1 MTPKEHL
8 SRVKRT
14 YDLIQDIESEI
25 RMLNVTRDGLTGMS
39 FDKELVQTS
48 LTDTGLENQIILIE
62 QKEDKLKELRKE
74 YKLIRADAEQRIDK
88 LKVEGER
95 KVLKLRYLE
104 FKEWSDICEEMH
116 KTQDAVYSLH
126 KRALNHYIC

>member
-62 QKEDKLKELRKE
+62 QKEDRLKELRKE

-95 KVLKLRYLE
+95 KVLKLRYLD
-104 FKEWSDICEEMH
+104 FKEWSDICEEMQ

>member
-25 RMLNVTRDGLTGMS
+25 GMLKSTRDGMTGMS

-62 QKEDKLKELRKE
+62 QKQDRLNELKRE
-74 YKLIRADAEQRIDK
+74 YQIIRADVSERIGK

-95 KVLKLRYLE
+95 KVLKLRYLD
-104 FKEWSDICEEMH
+104 FKEWSDICEEMQ

>member
-62 QKEDKLKELRKE
+62 QKEDRLKELRKE

-104 FKEWSDICEEMH
+104 FKEWSDICEEMR

>member
-8 SRVKRT
+8 SRVKRIH
-14 YDLIQDIESEI
+14 DLIQDIEAEI
-25 RMLNVTRDGLTGMS
+25 KMLNSTRDGLTGMS

-62 QKEDKLKELRKE
+62 QKEDRLKELRKE

-104 FKEWSDICEEMH
+104 FKEWSDICEEMQ

>member
-62 QKEDKLKELRKE
+62 QKEDRLKELRKE

-104 FKEWSDICEEMH
+104 FKEWSDICEEMQ

>member
-62 QKEDKLKELRKE
+62 QKEDRLKELRKE

-95 KVLKLRYLE
+95 KVLKLRYRE
-104 FKEWSDICEEMH
+104 FKEWSDICEEMR

>member
-25 RMLNVTRDGLTGMS
+25 RMLKSTRDGMTGMS

-62 QKEDKLKELRKE
+62 QKQDRLNELKRE

-88 LKVEGER
+88 LKIEGER
-95 KVLKLRYLE
+95 KVLKLRYLD
-104 FKEWSDICEEMH
+104 FKEWSDICEEMQ

>member
-62 QKEDKLKELRKE
+62 QKEDRLKELRKE

-88 LKVEGER
+88 LKLEGER

-104 FKEWSDICEEMH
+104 FKEWSDICEEMQ

>member
-8 SRVKRT
+8 SRVKRIH
-14 YDLIQDIESEI
+14 DLIQDIEAEI
-25 RMLNVTRDGLTGMS
+25 KMLNSTRDGLTGMS

-62 QKEDKLKELRKE
+62 QKEDRLKELRKE
-74 YKLIRADAEQRIDK
+74 YQIVRADVSSRIERLKLEQ
-88 LKVEGER
+88 EQ

-104 FKEWSDICEEMH
+104 FKEWSDICEEMQ

>member
-62 QKEDKLKELRKE
+62 QKEDRLKELRKE

-88 LKVEGER
+88 RKVEGER

-104 FKEWSDICEEMH
+104 FKEWSDICEEMR

>member
-25 RMLNVTRDGLTGMS
+25 RMLKSTRDGLTGMS

-62 QKEDKLKELRKE
+62 QKEDRLKELRKE

-95 KVLKLRYLE
+95 KVLKLRYLD
-104 FKEWSDICEEMH
+104 FKEWSDICEEMQ